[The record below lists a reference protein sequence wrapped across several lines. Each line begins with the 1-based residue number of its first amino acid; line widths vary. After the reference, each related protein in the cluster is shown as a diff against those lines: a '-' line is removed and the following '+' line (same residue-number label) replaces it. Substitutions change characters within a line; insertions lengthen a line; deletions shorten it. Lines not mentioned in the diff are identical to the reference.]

1 MPNPAWKRGP
11 LALTQSQ
18 CRALLACGMP
28 LMMSAPKSFSD
39 NYNGQQAYFYKP
51 DPNRNVLAGLV

>member
-1 MPNPAWKRGP
+1 
-11 LALTQSQ
+11 
-18 CRALLACGMP
+18 
-28 LMMSAPKSFSD
+28 MMSAPKSFSD